1 MKRKLFTPEQ
11 IIAIL
16 REAETGKL
24 SVAELSRKYGINE
37 VTFYR
42 WRKRFEGMTI
52 SDAKRLKR
60 LVDENTRLK
69 KLLAERDLEVDA
81 LKSVLAKKV

>member
-11 IIAIL
+11 IVAIL
-16 REAETGKL
+16 QQAEAGTTSISE
-24 SVAELSRKYGINE
+24 VCRQHGITE

-42 WRKRFEGMTI
+42 WRRRYQGMTVN
-52 SDAKRLKR
+52 DAKELKR
-60 LVDENTRLK
+60 LADENTRLK

-81 LKSVLAKKV
+81 LKAVLGKKA

>member
-11 IIAIL
+11 IVAIL
-16 REAETGKL
+16 QQAETGTT
-24 SVAELSRKYGINE
+24 SISEVCRQHGITD

-42 WRKRFEGMTI
+42 WRRRYQGMTVN
-52 SDAKRLKR
+52 DAKELKR
-60 LVDENTRLK
+60 LADENTRLK

-81 LKSVLAKKV
+81 LKAVLGKKV

>member
-11 IIAIL
+11 IVAIL
-16 REAETGKL
+16 QQAETGTT
-24 SVAELSRKYGINE
+24 SISEVCRQHGITE

-42 WRKRFEGMTI
+42 WRRRYQGMTVN
-52 SDAKRLKR
+52 DAKELKR
-60 LVDENTRLK
+60 LADENSRLK

-81 LKSVLAKKV
+81 LKVVLGKKV

>member
-11 IIAIL
+11 VIAVL

-24 SVAELSRKYGINE
+24 TVSELCRKYGINE

-42 WRKRFEGMTI
+42 WRKRYEGMTVN
-52 SDAKRLKR
+52 DAKRLKR

-81 LKSVLAKKV
+81 LKSVLAKKA

>member
-1 MKRKLFTPEQ
+1 MKRKLFAPEQ
-11 IIAIL
+11 AIRIR

-24 SVAELSRKYGINE
+24 TVSELCRKYGINE

-42 WRKRFEGMTI
+42 RRKRYEGMTI
-52 SDAKRLKR
+52 SAAKRLKH
-60 LVDENTRLK
+60 LVDENGRLK

-81 LKSVLAKKV
+81 LKSVLAKKA

>member
-11 IIAIL
+11 VIRIL
-16 REAETGKL
+16 REAETSKH
-24 SVAELSRKYGINE
+24 SVAELCRKHGINE

-42 WRKRFEGMTI
+42 WRKRYEGMTV
-52 SDAKRLKR
+52 SDAKRLKH
-60 LVDENTRLK
+60 LVDENARLK

-81 LKSVLAKKV
+81 LKSVLVKKA

>member
-11 IIAIL
+11 IVAIL
-16 REAETGKL
+16 QQAEKGTTSISEVCREH
-24 SVAELSRKYGINE
+24 GITD

-42 WRKRFEGMTI
+42 WRRRYQGMTVN
-52 SDAKRLKR
+52 DAKELKR
-60 LVDENTRLK
+60 LADENTRLK

-81 LKSVLAKKV
+81 LKAVLGKKV

>member
-11 IIAIL
+11 IVAIL
-16 REAETGKL
+16 QQAETGTA
-24 SVAELSRKYGINE
+24 SISEVCRQHGVTE

-42 WRKRFEGMTI
+42 WRRRYQGMTVN
-52 SDAKRLKR
+52 DAKELKR
-60 LVDENTRLK
+60 LADENTRLK

-81 LKSVLAKKV
+81 LKAVLGKKV

>member
-11 IIAIL
+11 VIRVL

-24 SVAELSRKYGINE
+24 TVSELCRKYGINE

-42 WRKRFEGMTI
+42 WRKRYEGMTV

-60 LVDENTRLK
+60 LVDENARLK

-81 LKSVLAKKV
+81 LKLVLAKKA